1 MLLFADDLS
10 FNQKGSFLVNPV
22 LHLLFSFYSVHVF
35 LVMLKLTGR
44 SHPALLQI
52 EGFNLLDDI
61 RHNFQCL

>member
-1 MLLFADDLS
+1 M
-10 FNQKGSFLVNPV
+10 NPV